1 MTVEPTNEEL
11 AKSYTNKIE
20 QAQERRQEKN
30 QERLERHGE
39 AAAIAAQDPGF
50 SNFSSQ
56 TVEIDG
62 ITSQQSKSLAKEL
75 NSDNEKGDSVKQAK
89 AMEMAKRFREKA
101 AQDRQAARTFSR

>member
-30 QERLERHGE
+30 QERLDRHGE
-39 AAAIAAQDPGF
+39 AAAIAAKDPDF
-50 SNFSSQ
+50 SDF
-56 TVEIDG
+56 
-62 ITSQQSKSLAKEL
+62 TSQKLDRDEITGGQAKSLAKEL
-75 NSDNEKGDSVKQAK
+75 NSDNERGDSVKQAK

>member
-1 MTVEPTNEEL
+1 MTVAPTNEEL
-11 AKSYTNKIE
+11 AKSYTNKSE

-101 AQDRQAARTFSR
+101 AQDRQQSRVFSR